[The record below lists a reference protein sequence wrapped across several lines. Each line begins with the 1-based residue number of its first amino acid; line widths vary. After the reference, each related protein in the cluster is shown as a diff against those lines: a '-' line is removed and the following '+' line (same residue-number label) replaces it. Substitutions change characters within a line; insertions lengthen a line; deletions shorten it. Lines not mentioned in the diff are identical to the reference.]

1 MIWVLLTFDNLIFK
15 SDKITKL
22 RSAVI
27 EEFVNGYGVSVDETV
42 DGYNLIVLKD
52 KIKYNKTHLQQ
63 KNLNALTKTEI
74 TDYMIQIQKFGR
86 QTY

>member
-74 TDYMIQIQKFGR
+74 TDVMIQIQKFGR
-86 QTY
+86 HTY

>member
-63 KNLNALTKTEI
+63 KTLTH
-74 TDYMIQIQKFGR
+74 
-86 QTY
+86 

>member
-1 MIWVLLTFDNLIFK
+1 MNWVLLTFDDLIFK

>member
-1 MIWVLLTFDNLIFK
+1 MIWVLLTFDDLIFK

-27 EEFVNGYGVSVDETV
+27 EEFVNGYGVSVDENV

-52 KIKYNKTHLQQ
+52 KIQYNKTHLQQ

-74 TDYMIQIQKFGR
+74 TDVMIQIQKFGR
-86 QTY
+86 HTY

>member
-1 MIWVLLTFDNLIFK
+1 MIWVILTFDDLIFK

-74 TDYMIQIQKFGR
+74 TDYMIHIQKFGR

>member
-1 MIWVLLTFDNLIFK
+1 MILVLLTFDNLIFK

>member
-1 MIWVLLTFDNLIFK
+1 MNWVLLTFDDLIFK

-27 EEFVNGYGVSVDETV
+27 EEFVNGYGVIVDENV

-63 KNLNALTKTEI
+63 KNLNGLTKTEI
-74 TDYMIQIQKFGR
+74 TDHMIQIQKFGR

>member
-1 MIWVLLTFDNLIFK
+1 MNWVLLTFDDLIFK

-27 EEFVNGYGVSVDETV
+27 EEFVNGYGVSVDEAV